1 MMKIFLIVLGCIILA
16 WLIYLFFFRKKKLIL
31 TPRSCFFCDGE
42 SAYGYSEVANDMKT
56 IRPVCRKCLISRLEQ
71 DYSNF
76 SGRAVV
82 IQPISGPPCYAF
94 HSNRD
99 WSKSFKGSKMDDDV
113 RTYLL
118 RMDTTCQD
126 CGQRAN
132 FLWIGSS
139 GLTKYNF
146 GNVLRK
152 GFAETLLPLNPHPV
166 SLCRRCCV
174 RRIDKELEDKEI
186 TYLEVLGPRGKED
199 GFIMPMA
206 Y

>member
-1 MMKIFLIVLGCIILA
+1 MNIFLIVLGCIILV
-16 WLIYLFFFRKKKLIL
+16 WLVYSLFCRRTKSL
-31 TPRSCFFCDGE
+31 TTRLCFLCGGE
-42 SAYGYSEVANDMKT
+42 SAYGYSEVVKDVKR
-56 IRPVCRKCLISRLEQ
+56 IRPICRKCLISQLEN

-82 IQPISGPPCYAF
+82 IQPVSGPPCYAF

-99 WSKSFKGSKMDDDV
+99 WSKSFKGSKLDDDV
-113 RTYLL
+113 RSYLL

-152 GFAETLLPLNPHPV
+152 GFAETLLPMNPHPI

-174 RRIDKELEDKEI
+174 RRIAKELEEKEI
-186 TYLEVLGPRGKED
+186 TYLEVLGPKGTED
-199 GFIMPMA
+199 GFVMPMA
-206 Y
+206 H

>member
-1 MMKIFLIVLGCIILA
+1 MVNIFLIVTGCIILV
-16 WLIYLFFFRKKKLIL
+16 WLIY
-31 TPRSCFFCDGE
+31 SFFCRRAKLSTRRLCSFCGGE
-42 SAYGYSEVANDMKT
+42 SEYGYSAVGKDGRG
-56 IRPVCRKCLISRLEQ
+56 IRPVCKKCLISQLEN
-71 DYSNF
+71 DYSSF

-99 WSKSFKGSKMDDDV
+99 WSKSFKESKIDDDV
-113 RTYLL
+113 RSYLL
-118 RMDTTCQD
+118 KMDTTCQD

-132 FLWIGSS
+132 LLWIGSS

-152 GFAETLLPLNPHPV
+152 GFAETLLPMNPHPI

-174 RRIDKELEDKEI
+174 RRIAKELEEKEI
-186 TYLEVLGPRGKED
+186 TYVEVLGPKGTED
-199 GFIMPMA
+199 GFVMPMA
-206 Y
+206 H

>member
-1 MMKIFLIVLGCIILA
+1 MKIFFIVFGCIILA
-16 WLIYLFFFRKKKLIL
+16 WLIYSISRRRTKLP
-31 TPRSCFFCDGE
+31 TARSCFFCEGE
-42 SAYGYSEVANDMKT
+42 SAYGYSEVARDMKT
-56 IRPVCRKCLISRLEQ
+56 IRPVCRKCLISQLEH

-82 IQPISGPPCYAF
+82 IQPVSGPPCYAF

-99 WSKSFKGSKMDDDV
+99 WSKSFKSSKIDDDV
-113 RTYLL
+113 RSYLL

-146 GNVLRK
+146 GNVLK
-152 GFAETLLPLNPHPV
+152 NGFAETLLPLNPHPV
-166 SLCRRCCV
+166 SLCKRCCV
-174 RRIDKELEDKEI
+174 SRIAKELEDKEI
-186 TYLEVLGPRGKED
+186 TYLEVLGPRGTED
-199 GFIMPMA
+199 GFIMPMSH
-206 Y
+206 

>member
-1 MMKIFLIVLGCIILA
+1 MMKIFLIVLGCTILA
-16 WLIYLFFFRKKKLIL
+16 WLVY
-31 TPRSCFFCDGE
+31 SFFCRRTKLPTTRLCFLCGGE
-42 SAYGYSEVANDMKT
+42 SEYGYSEVAKDVKR
-56 IRPVCRKCLISRLEQ
+56 IRPICRKCLISQLEN

-82 IQPISGPPCYAF
+82 IQPVSGPPCYAF

-99 WSKSFKGSKMDDDV
+99 WSKSFKDSKIDDDV
-113 RTYLL
+113 RSYLL
-118 RMDTTCQD
+118 KMDTTCQD

-152 GFAETLLPLNPHPV
+152 GFAETLLPMNPHPI

-174 RRIDKELEDKEI
+174 RHIAKELEEKEI
-186 TYLEVLGPRGKED
+186 TYLEVLGPKGTED
-199 GFIMPMA
+199 GFVMPMA
-206 Y
+206 H

>member
-1 MMKIFLIVLGCIILA
+1 MMKIFLIVLACIILA
-16 WLIYLFFFRKKKLIL
+16 WLVYSFFRRRTKLPATRL
-31 TPRSCFFCDGE
+31 CFLCGGE
-42 SAYGYSEVANDMKT
+42 SGYGYSEVVKDVKRV
-56 IRPVCRKCLISRLEQ
+56 RPICRKCLISQLEN

-82 IQPISGPPCYAF
+82 IQPVSGPPCYAF
-94 HSNRD
+94 HSIRD
-99 WSKSFKGSKMDDDV
+99 WSKSFKNSKIDDDV
-113 RTYLL
+113 RSYLL

-152 GFAETLLPLNPHPV
+152 GFAETLLPMNPPPI

-174 RRIDKELEDKEI
+174 RRIAKKLEEEGI
-186 TYLEVLGPRGKED
+186 TYLEVHAPKGAED
-199 GFIMPMA
+199 GFVMPMA
-206 Y
+206 Q

>member
-1 MMKIFLIVLGCIILA
+1 MKIFLIVLGCIILA
-16 WLIYLFFFRKKKLIL
+16 WLVYFFLCRRTKLL
-31 TPRSCFFCDGE
+31 ATRSCFHCGGE
-42 SAYGYSEVANDMKT
+42 SAYGYPEVVRGVKRT
-56 IRPVCRKCLISRLEQ
+56 RPICRKCLISQLEN

-82 IQPISGPPCYAF
+82 IQPVSGPPCYAF

-99 WSKSFKGSKMDDDV
+99 WSKSFKGSKIDNDV
-113 RTYLL
+113 RSYLL
-118 RMDTTCQD
+118 RMDPTCQD

-152 GFAETLLPLNPHPV
+152 GFEETLLPMNPHPI

-174 RRIDKELEDKEI
+174 RRIAKELEEKEI
-186 TYLEVLGPRGKED
+186 TYLEILGPRGTED
-199 GFIMPMA
+199 GFVMPMTH
-206 Y
+206 